1 MAGDQYLKGLNHKDL
16 PPAMHDLPAIYARVT
31 DIVRAGAVDCFADD
45 GNARTYPHPPKL
57 TDREVVCLAVTAEAL
72 ECDSENTLYAKL
84 ASYEGFLPHRCGR
97 QSFNRRR
104 RRLRPLIDEVNRALA
119 AFMDDGSELLTVDS
133 MPIETVRVTNA
144 SQSRAC
150 RRPELDALCADKT
163 YHASTKRW
171 IVGYKLHAI
180 FTASGIYVEHVLRP
194 ASHHDLTV
202 LREITDLPADDMLGE
217 PLTTRLTHRRVLG
230 DKGYISAPVQLSFAD
245 NLGVDLQAIPKDNDL
260 KATLWPFEWRRA
272 RRYVETVFS
281 QLCDEVRVK
290 RNLAKRFTGINTR
303 VSTKLLVRTV
313 KQFLNYHTGRPI
325 NQTKHCWLA

>member
-16 PPAMHDLPAIYARVT
+16 PPAMHDLPAMYARVT
-31 DIVRAGAVDCFADD
+31 DIVRAGAVDCFAAD

-72 ECDSENTLYAKL
+72 ECDSENTFYAKL
-84 ASYEGFLPHRCGR
+84 DSYEGFLPHRCGR

-104 RRLRPLIDEVNRALA
+104 RRLRPLIDEVNQALA

-133 MPIETVRVTNA
+133 MPIETTRVTNA

-180 FTASGIYVEHVLRP
+180 FTTSGIYVEHVLRP
-194 ASHHDLTV
+194 ASRHDLTV
-202 LREITDLPADDMLGE
+202 FKELVALAEGE
-217 PLTTRLTHRRVLG
+217 ALDEGLVTRLRDRLLLA
-230 DKGYISAPVQLSFAD
+230 DKAYGSKPVQG
-245 NLGVDLQAIPKDNDL
+245 N
-260 KATLWPFEWRRA
+260 
-272 RRYVETVFS
+272 
-281 QLCDEVRVK
+281 
-290 RNLAKRFTGINTR
+290 
-303 VSTKLLVRTV
+303 STAPSVPT
-313 KQFLNYHTGRPI
+313 
-325 NQTKHCWLA
+325 